1 MQRRDFSRSL
11 LAASTTVVGAA
22 AGLTLTPAL
31 AQRAALQEGSHYMR
45 LPSPAPVES
54 PAGQIEVVEFFAYT
68 CGFCF
73 QFEPM
78 LHAWEQK
85 KPADVSLRR
94 VPVGF
99 SREHVP
105 MQQLYF
111 TLEAMGQVGALH
123 QKVFEAIHRDREP
136 LVSPPAIL
144 EWVAKQGVDRA
155 RFTEIAGSE
164 AIGRKIADAIRLHDA
179 YGVEGTPSLGIA
191 GKYCVRG
198 QGAQTLVIA
207 DALIAELRKA

>member
-11 LAASTTVVGAA
+11 LAAGTTAVGAA

-31 AQRAALQEGSHYMR
+31 AQRAALQEGNHYVR
-45 LPSPAPVES
+45 LPAPAPVQA

-68 CGFCF
+68 CGFCY

-78 LHAWEQK
+78 LKAWEQK

-99 SREHVP
+99 SREFVP
-105 MQQLYF
+105 MQQLFF
-111 TLEAMGQVGALH
+111 TLEAMGQIDALH
-123 QKVFEAIHRDREP
+123 EKIFQAIHRDREP
-136 LVSPPAIL
+136 LITPPVIL
-144 EWVAKQGVDRA
+144 EWVVKQGVDRA
-155 RFTEIAGSE
+155 RYSEIATSE

-179 YGVEGTPSLGIA
+179 YGVEGTPSLGVA
-191 GKYCVRG
+191 GRYCIKG

-207 DALIAELRKA
+207 DALIAEVRKA